1 MAREDDDERRRLE
14 QEALGGLLGADSGPG
29 PLPGMPDPTS
39 DYGRPNDQ
47 PTSNTMPI
55 GETAPGPITPAP
67 FTPPAKTA
75 AGDFKWN
82 AGHDFSAFDTQ
93 REQDPAKSAKDA
105 FAMLSNQAPPP
116 PLNDKNALAGWFKQY
131 IQPGMDQLGHK
142 VSSVDGDKFSFNNWQ
157 GNFDVDYGEGAGGDR
172 GRLSWQTTGADDAT
186 KQMYAPGGTPA
197 AYQGSARPA
206 NTGLANPFMPAP
218 TGDDPLAAVQA
229 EIEALMANGKSTPM
243 EADALRKLLEQQV

>member
-1 MAREDDDERRRLE
+1 MAREFDDDDAERRRLE
-14 QEALGGLLGADSGPG
+14 QEALGDLLGPASGGVTP
-29 PLPGMPDPTS
+29 PPDLPAAPP
-39 DYGRPNDQ
+39 
-47 PTSNTMPI
+47 PTSNTMPVE
-55 GETAPGPITPAP
+55 GPAPNVTPAP

-142 VSSVDGDKFSFNNWQ
+142 INSVDGDKFNFSGWQ

-172 GRLSWQTTGADDAT
+172 GRLSWQTTGGDDAT
-186 KQMYAPGGTPA
+186 RQMYAPGGTPA
-197 AYQGSARPA
+197 AYPGAQPA
-206 NTGLANPFMPAP
+206 NTGLGAPLMLAP
-218 TGDDPLAAVQA
+218 TSGEDPLARVQA
-229 EIEALMANGKSTPM
+229 EIAALMAGNGSTPM
-243 EADALRKLLEQQV
+243 ETDELRKMLEQA

>member
-14 QEALGGLLGADSGPG
+14 EEALGGLLGGNDPVTPPDLPAADP
-29 PLPGMPDPTS
+29 
-39 DYGRPNDQ
+39 
-47 PTSNTMPI
+47 PTSNTMPVD
-55 GETAPGPITPAP
+55 GAAPSVTPAP

-82 AGHDFSAFDTQ
+82 QGHDFSAFDTQ

-142 VSSVDGDKFSFNNWQ
+142 ITSVDGDKFSFGNWQ
-157 GNFDVDYGEGAGGDR
+157 GNFDVDYGEGAGADG
-172 GRLSWQTTGADDAT
+172 GRLSWQTEGADDAT
-186 KQMYAPGGTPA
+186 RAMYAPGGTPA
-197 AYQGSARPA
+197 AYPGAQPA
-206 NTGLANPFMPAP
+206 NTGLGAPLMPAP
-218 TGDDPLAAVQA
+218 VGGDDPLDKIRA
-229 EIEALMANGKSTPM
+229 EIEALMSGQSTPL
-243 EADALRKLLEQQV
+243 ETDELRKLLEQSV